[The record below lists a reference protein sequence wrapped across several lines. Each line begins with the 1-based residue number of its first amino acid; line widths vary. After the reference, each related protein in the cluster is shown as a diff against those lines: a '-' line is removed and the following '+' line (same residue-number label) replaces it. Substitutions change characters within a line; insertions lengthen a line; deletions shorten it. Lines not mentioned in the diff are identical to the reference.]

1 MAHPAI
7 QMFAA
12 HWCWRGRDR
21 TWNVQHGARQMRV
34 ALQKSDH

>member
-12 HWCWRGRDR
+12 HWRGRDRDR